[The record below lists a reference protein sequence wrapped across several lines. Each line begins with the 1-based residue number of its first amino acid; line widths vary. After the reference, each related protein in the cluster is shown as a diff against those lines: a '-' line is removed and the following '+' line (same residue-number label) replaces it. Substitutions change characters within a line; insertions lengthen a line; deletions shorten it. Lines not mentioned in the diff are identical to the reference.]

1 MAVGEF
7 AVSRHMPTCTA
18 CSSCPCSHD
27 RHSSE
32 PVLILPMNGIDV
44 LIGIQ
49 PVYLKNIY
57 VCVFHTSI
65 DCKAHT
71 FHNLTTKHNLTLKSG
86 CVIYS
91 HAQITTDSFFLFL
104 GGS

>member
-1 MAVGEF
+1 
-7 AVSRHMPTCTA
+7 
-18 CSSCPCSHD
+18 
-27 RHSSE
+27 
-32 PVLILPMNGIDV
+32 MNGIDV

-49 PVYLKNIY
+49 PVYLKSIY

-104 GGS
+104 GPPPRDLPVMEPMSLMSSALAGKFCKAIILQLKNR